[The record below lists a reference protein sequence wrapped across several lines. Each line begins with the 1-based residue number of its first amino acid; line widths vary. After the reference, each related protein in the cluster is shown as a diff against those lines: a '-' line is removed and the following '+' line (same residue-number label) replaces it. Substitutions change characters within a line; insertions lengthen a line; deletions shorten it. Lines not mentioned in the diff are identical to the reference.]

1 MKTVKEIT
9 VVLENRP
16 GTLSEISDL
25 MGANGINILGLTVR
39 TSGEKGALNFI
50 ASDPAR
56 VVNILQSAGYA
67 PTLQDVLAAEA
78 PHHPGG
84 LNAILK
90 PLRLAKVNVEYLYT
104 YIGFHGT
111 GDRTIIVLG
120 VDKLA
125 EAYDALSKEWIRMFG
140 EELYNF

>member
-1 MKTVKEIT
+1 METVKEIT
-9 VVLENRP
+9 VVLDNRP

-56 VVNILQSAGYA
+56 VVNILQSAGYS
-67 PTLQDVLAAEA
+67 PSLQDILAAEA

-104 YIGFHGT
+104 YIGFQGT
-111 GDRTIIVLG
+111 GDKTIILLG

-125 EAYDALSKEWIRMFG
+125 EAYEALSKEWIRMFG